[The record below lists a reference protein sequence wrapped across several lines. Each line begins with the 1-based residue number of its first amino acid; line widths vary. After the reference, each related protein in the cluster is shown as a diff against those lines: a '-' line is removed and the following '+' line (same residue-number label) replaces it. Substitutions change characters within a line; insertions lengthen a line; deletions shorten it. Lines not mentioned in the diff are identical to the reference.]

1 MIFIFITNY
10 YSETLEDYGEYIYD
24 VGGLDDKFRIL
35 STPNGLRNLDA
46 LRDIMVIAER
56 AQKHKISIK
65 CYYLINYDGILLLL
79 LNKLLYLDIIV
90 DMNLLD

>member
-1 MIFIFITNY
+1 MMREGVYLVEDKTKKLFYSGVTTFMVATHRTSMILNI
-10 YSETLEDYGEYIYD
+10 S
-24 VGGLDDKFRIL
+24 
-35 STPNGLRNLDA
+35 
-46 LRDIMVIAER
+46 
-56 AQKHKISIK
+56 QKHKISIK